1 MKRLNF
7 IGCGAVGQV
16 LGRLFHDAGIFEIG
30 EILNRS
36 LESGRDAAAFI
47 GAGRP
52 VAALR
57 EMQPADVIVIAA
69 SDNSVPECAEALAA
83 TDLVGPETIVCHVSG
98 ALSSEILAPLRE
110 AGGAVASVHPVKS
123 FAKRGAS
130 AASFPGTWC
139 GIEGDPKAVAVLT
152 EAFQSIGGKTFSVE
166 TRFKSIYHAG
176 AVFACNYLVALME
189 VALNCYEKAG
199 LPRETALQVMEPL
212 LRGTVDNIYAVGT
225 DQALTGPIAR
235 GDASVVSRQLALL
248 DAWDGEKALLYRDLG
263 RVALDLS
270 RRAGKASQGNL
281 ALLESLLAKS
291 D

>member
-36 LESGRDAAAFI
+36 PESGRAAAAFI

-57 EMQPADVIVIAA
+57 EMRPADVIVIAA
-69 SDNSVPECAEALAA
+69 SDNSIPDCAEALAS
-83 TDLVGPETIVCHVSG
+83 TDLVGPETIVCHLSG
-98 ALSSEILAPLRE
+98 ALSSEVLAPLRE

-123 FAKRGAS
+123 FAESEAS

-139 GIEGDPKAVAVLT
+139 GIEGDPRAVADLT
-152 EAFQSIGGKTFSVE
+152 QAFQAIGGKVFSVD
-166 TRFKSIYHAG
+166 TRFKGIYHAG
-176 AVFACNYLVALME
+176 AVFACNYLTALVE

-270 RRAGKASQGNL
+270 RRAGKASEENL
-281 ALLESLLAKS
+281 ALLESLLAES